1 MKRGKT
7 MKKYVKYVVVWL
19 ILSFVYFK
27 FVMQPIGDYFF
38 RSKYEVL
45 SLFLLCIFYVVI
57 VLPLTRWS
65 VLKIEER
72 LNHSRRYSGR

>member
-1 MKRGKT
+1 MKWGKT

-57 VLPLTRWS
+57 VLS
-65 VLKIEER
+65 INKMECFKD
-72 LNHSRRYSGR
+72 RRTT